1 MNWRQPKSRT
11 PLARL
16 GDKCIATRG
25 NKWIGD
31 SRRPGHH
38 QPSWIET
45 GRKPDATSQTGRQMN
60 CHKRE
65 ANNLDIAKAGH
76 HQPHGDRDAQRA
88 EHHQPDWE
96 TNGLPQ
102 GETHELETAK
112 AGHHQPDWETNESVF
127 GETNEL
133 ETAERPDTTS
143 QIGKQ
148 MSCHKGR
155 QMNWRQ
161 PKSRTPLARL
171 GDKCIA
177 TRGNKWIGD
186 SRRPGH
192 HQPSWI
198 ETGRKPDATSQTG
211 RQMNCH
217 KREANNLDIAKAG
230 HHQPHGIET
239 RREPNTTSQTGRQM
253 DCHKGRH
260 MNWRQP
266 KPDTTSQTGR
276 QTNRYMGRQ
285 MNWRQP
291 KGRTPPARLGNKWVA
306 TRRQMTWRQPESRTP
321 PARLGDKSIATR
333 EDKWIGDSRQH
344 RKPDTTSQ
352 TGRQMNCHK
361 PETNELETAREP
373 DTTSQTGRQVKCH
386 EGGQMNWSQPK
397 SWTPPARLGNKWIVG
412 KTQTPPA
419 RLGDKWIRDSQRAGH
434 HQRDWDSRRAGHH
447 QPDWETN
454 ELPQGKTNE
463 LETAKAG
470 HHQPDWETNELPQ
483 GETNELETA
492 EEPDTTSQTGKQ
504 MSWYKGKQMNW
515 RQPESWTPPARLGDK
530 WIATR
535 GQMNSGHPESQTPPS
550 EHSRTPLERELR
562 TPTVNCLGTD
572 GRHRAQGGGHSP
584 WHKADTS

>member
-1 MNWRQPKSRT
+1 MDCHKGRQINWRQPKSRT

-16 GDKCIATRG
+16 GDKCIATRQ

-31 SRRPGHH
+31 CRRPGHH

-112 AGHHQPDWETNESVF
+112 AGHHQPDWETNESVY

-143 QIGKQ
+143 QTGKQ
-148 MSCHKGR
+148 MSCHKG
-155 QMNWRQ
+155 
-161 PKSRTPLARL
+161 K
-171 GDKCIA
+171 
-177 TRGNKWIGD
+177 
-186 SRRPGH
+186 
-192 HQPSWI
+192 
-198 ETGRKPDATSQTG
+198 
-211 RQMNCH
+211 
-217 KREANNLDIAKAG
+217 
-230 HHQPHGIET
+230 
-239 RREPNTTSQTGRQM
+239 
-253 DCHKGRH
+253 
-260 MNWRQP
+260 
-266 KPDTTSQTGR
+266 
-276 QTNRYMGRQ
+276 
-285 MNWRQP
+285 
-291 KGRTPPARLGNKWVA
+291 
-306 TRRQMTWRQPESRTP
+306 QMTWRQPESRTP

-361 PETNELETAREP
+361 PETNELETESR
-373 DTTSQTGRQVKCH
+373 
-386 EGGQMNWSQPK
+386 
-397 SWTPPARLGNKWIVG
+397 
-412 KTQTPPA
+412 TPPA
-419 RLGDKWIRDSQRAGH
+419 RLGDKWSVTRGDKWIGA
-434 HQRDWDSRRAGHH
+434 SR
-447 QPDWETN
+447 
-454 ELPQGKTNE
+454 
-463 LETAKAG
+463 KAG
-470 HHQPDWETNELPQ
+470 HHQPDWETNESLGRHKRHQPDL
-483 GETNELETA
+483 ETNELETAKEPDITSVTETA
-492 EEPDTTSQTGKQ
+492 EEPDTTSQTGRQ
-504 MSWYKGKQMNW
+504 MSCHKARQMNWRQPKPDTTSQIGRQMSCHKGRQMNWRQPKPDTTSQIGRQMSCHKGKHMNW

-550 EHSRTPLERELR
+550 ENSRTPLERELR

>member
-76 HQPHGDRDAQRA
+76 HQPHGDRDSQRA

-112 AGHHQPDWETNESVF
+112 AGHHQPDWETNESVY

-198 ETGRKPDATSQTG
+198 ETGR
-211 RQMNCH
+211 
-217 KREANNLDIAKAG
+217 
-230 HHQPHGIET
+230 
-239 RREPNTTSQTGRQM
+239 EPNTTSQIGRQM

-285 MNWRQP
+285 MHWRQP

-306 TRRQMTWRQPESRTP
+306 TR
-321 PARLGDKSIATR
+321 G
-333 EDKWIGDSRQH
+333 DKWIGDS
-344 RKPDTTSQ
+344 
-352 TGRQMNCHK
+352 
-361 PETNELETAREP
+361 L
-373 DTTSQTGRQVKCH
+373 
-386 EGGQMNWSQPK
+386 
-397 SWTPPARLGNKWIVG
+397 
-412 KTQTPPA
+412 
-419 RLGDKWIRDSQRAGH
+419 RAGH
-434 HQRDWDSRRAGHH
+434 H
-447 QPDWETN
+447 
-454 ELPQGKTNE
+454 
-463 LETAKAG
+463 
-470 HHQPDWETNELPQ
+470 
-483 GETNELETA
+483 
-492 EEPDTTSQTGKQ
+492 
-504 MSWYKGKQMNW
+504 
-515 RQPESWTPPARLGDK
+515 
-530 WIATR
+530 
-535 GQMNSGHPESQTPPS
+535 
-550 EHSRTPLERELR
+550 
-562 TPTVNCLGTD
+562 
-572 GRHRAQGGGHSP
+572 
-584 WHKADTS
+584 

>member
-1 MNWRQPKSRT
+1 MNCHKREANNLDIAKAGHHQPHGDRDAQRAEHHQPDWETNGLPQGETHELETAKAGHHQPDWETNESVYGETNELETAERPDTTGQIGKQMSCHKGRQMNWRQPKSRT

-112 AGHHQPDWETNESVF
+112 AGHHQPDWETNESVY

-143 QIGKQ
+143 QTGKQ
-148 MSCHKGR
+148 MSCHKG
-155 QMNWRQ
+155 
-161 PKSRTPLARL
+161 K
-171 GDKCIA
+171 
-177 TRGNKWIGD
+177 
-186 SRRPGH
+186 
-192 HQPSWI
+192 
-198 ETGRKPDATSQTG
+198 
-211 RQMNCH
+211 
-217 KREANNLDIAKAG
+217 
-230 HHQPHGIET
+230 
-239 RREPNTTSQTGRQM
+239 
-253 DCHKGRH
+253 
-260 MNWRQP
+260 
-266 KPDTTSQTGR
+266 
-276 QTNRYMGRQ
+276 
-285 MNWRQP
+285 
-291 KGRTPPARLGNKWVA
+291 
-306 TRRQMTWRQPESRTP
+306 QMTWRQPESRTP

-386 EGGQMNWSQPK
+386 EARQMNWRQPKPDTTSQIGRQMSCHKGRQMNWRQPK
-397 SWTPPARLGNKWIVG
+397 SRTPPARLGNKWVDI
-412 KTQTPPA
+412 
-419 RLGDKWIRDSQRAGH
+419 
-434 HQRDWDSRRAGHH
+434 
-447 QPDWETN
+447 
-454 ELPQGKTNE
+454 
-463 LETAKAG
+463 
-470 HHQPDWETNELPQ
+470 
-483 GETNELETA
+483 
-492 EEPDTTSQTGKQ
+492 
-504 MSWYKGKQMNW
+504 
-515 RQPESWTPPARLGDK
+515 
-530 WIATR
+530 R